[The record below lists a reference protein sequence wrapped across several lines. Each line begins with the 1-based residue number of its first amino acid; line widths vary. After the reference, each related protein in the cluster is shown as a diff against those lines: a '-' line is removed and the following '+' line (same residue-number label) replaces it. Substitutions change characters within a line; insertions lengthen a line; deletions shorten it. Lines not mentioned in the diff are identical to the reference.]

1 LLGSTSTRHDGLAQ
15 TTDLLPTL
23 LAALSV
29 PVPVDAVGSALSP
42 VRADLS
48 TAQRMQKLNDLDE
61 PTAVIVPSIPWVTN
75 GLIIIQILLFG
86 VAALVLRRRSSSDAP
101 EGAGAQADIE
111 ASPSQGRRRALN
123 SLRLGAVVLAS
134 FPAATFLSN
143 LVPWWRADQAY
154 VALAGTL
161 ILFMI
166 IVSAIALLGPW
177 RGAVLGPLTVIA
189 ALTAGVLTV
198 DALTRSQLMISSLMG
213 VQPIVAGRFYGF
225 GNTAFALFAAGVLLT
240 AITAADQ
247 LLKKGH
253 QRRAVLVV
261 AALGI
266 LATVIDGT
274 PGIGSDFGGPPA
286 LIPAFAVLALLIAGI
301 RVTWQ
306 RALLIAGITVA
317 VLLALSVL
325 DWHRGP
331 GNRTHLGRFVQS
343 AIDGE
348 AWPVISRKGAQNLKI
363 LTRSYLSL
371 LVLFAIAFV
380 ALVLAK
386 PTAWGVRPLQ
396 AAYDRSP
403 VLRAGLIAFAVLL
416 VLAALLNDSGTAV
429 PAYASMLAM
438 PLLIAACV
446 RALELPAGE
455 HHARWLSGPA
465 GSQYSEPVQQL
476 NDRDDRPR

>member
-1 LLGSTSTRHDGLAQ
+1 
-15 TTDLLPTL
+15 
-23 LAALSV
+23 
-29 PVPVDAVGSALSP
+29 
-42 VRADLS
+42 
-48 TAQRMQKLNDLDE
+48 
-61 PTAVIVPSIPWVTN
+61 
-75 GLIIIQILLFG
+75 
-86 VAALVLRRRSSSDAP
+86 
-101 EGAGAQADIE
+101 
-111 ASPSQGRRRALN
+111 
-123 SLRLGAVVLAS
+123 
-134 FPAATFLSN
+134 
-143 LVPWWRADQAY
+143 
-154 VALAGTL
+154 
-161 ILFMI
+161 
-166 IVSAIALLGPW
+166 
-177 RGAVLGPLTVIA
+177 
-189 ALTAGVLTV
+189 
-198 DALTRSQLMISSLMG
+198 
-213 VQPIVAGRFYGF
+213 
-225 GNTAFALFAAGVLLT
+225 
-240 AITAADQ
+240 
-247 LLKKGH
+247 
-253 QRRAVLVV
+253 
-261 AALGI
+261 
-266 LATVIDGT
+266 VIDGT

-455 HHARWLSGPA
+455 QHARRLSGPA